1 MWPHGV
7 PHAAQGPCLQVDQ
20 LFLEDFQAPPHEL
33 FQEFDYQPIAAASL
47 AQVHRARL
55 HDGTAVAVKVRGSL
69 GRVGGVGCRWPA
81 LPEASVQVQYIDLRD
96 RFDGDI
102 HTLELLLHLVE
113 LMHPSFGFSWVLQVL
128 LGRGLGWAGPQAGA
142 PTARMVPRTS
152 RGPWPR
158 SWTLRTR
165 AATLSA
171 VHGSCNTFAM
181 WWCPACTGARPVRW
195 AGPPRALG
203 HVQ

>member
-7 PHAAQGPCLQVDQ
+7 PHAARGVFLQVDE

-55 HDGTAVAVKVRGSL
+55 HDGTVVAVKVRGVPRACGGRGAGSRPSL
-69 GRVGGVGCRWPA
+69 KP
-81 LPEASVQVQYIDLRD
+81 PVQVQYIDLRD

-113 LMHPSFGFSWVLQVL
+113 LDRKSVV
-128 LGRGLGWAGPQAGA
+128 
-142 PTARMVPRTS
+142 
-152 RGPWPR
+152 
-158 SWTLRTR
+158 
-165 AATLSA
+165 
-171 VHGSCNTFAM
+171 
-181 WWCPACTGARPVRW
+181 
-195 AGPPRALG
+195 
-203 HVQ
+203 